1 MGMRVMEIAS
11 NGALVIYLLL
21 GLLIC
26 VLALPD
32 RKLAACIALVAPS
45 VLFLVAD
52 FVQCSNMFNEKA
64 KGFMF
69 QFGLLGGPILFSAL
83 ALLVGLSR
91 ERKRKKLLL
100 MLSALGLTNAIAI
113 TMFIVHALG
122 QIP

>member
-1 MGMRVMEIAS
+1 MEIAS

-45 VLFLVAD
+45 LLFLLAD
-52 FVQCSNMFNEKA
+52 SVQCSNMFGEKA
-64 KGFMF
+64 KGLMF
-69 QFGLLGGPILFSAL
+69 QLGLLGGPVLFLAL

-91 ERKRKKLLL
+91 EGKRKKLLL
-100 MLSALGLTNAIAI
+100 WLSVLGLASAVAI
-113 TMFIVHALG
+113 TMLIVHAFG